1 LNVDD
6 ECLIIILDNILY
18 TNLSSVLNNL
28 QKIKQVLHVMF
39 QWVARLA
46 VMHMNQLFV
55 MIMGA

>member
-28 QKIKQVLHVMF
+28 QKIKQELHVIF
-39 QWVARLA
+39 QWVARLD
-46 VMHMNQLFV
+46 VEHMNQLFV